1 MTPSAVMIFGAGLG
15 TRMGSLTLDRP
26 KPLIAVG
33 GKALIDHALDL
44 TLPVAPDRIVVNLHY
59 RADQMRAHLAG
70 RGVLFSDETDLLLE
84 TGGGL
89 RHALPLLGPDPVYTL
104 NSDAVWTGQNPLIT
118 LGQAWGRPETE
129 AIVHLVRREDATG
142 FVGAGDFDIDDTG
155 RVRRGTGYVYTG
167 AQIIRTEGL
176 TDFEETV
183 FSLNRLWDRMMARG
197 GLFGVVHNGGWC
209 DVGRPESLPLAE
221 ALLARGHV

>member
-1 MTPSAVMIFGAGLG
+1 MTPGAVMIFGAGLG
-15 TRMGSLTLDRP
+15 TRMGSLTRDRP
-26 KPLIAVG
+26 KPLITAG

-44 TLPVAPDRIVVNLHY
+44 TRPVAPDRIVINLHY
-59 RADQMRAHLAG
+59 RAEQMRSHLAG
-70 RGVLFSDETDLLLE
+70 RGVLFSDETDLLRE

-89 RHALPLLGPDPVYTL
+89 RHALPFLGHDPVYTL
-104 NSDAVWTGQNPLIT
+104 NSDAVWTGQNPLIA
-118 LGQAWGRPETE
+118 LGRAWGGPETE
-129 AIVHLVRREDATG
+129 ALVHLVRREDATG
-142 FVGAGDFDIDDTG
+142 FVGAGDFHLDASG

-167 AQIIRTEGL
+167 AQIMRTEGL
-176 TDFEETV
+176 MDFEEPV

-197 GLFGVVHNGGWC
+197 GLFGVVHDGGWC